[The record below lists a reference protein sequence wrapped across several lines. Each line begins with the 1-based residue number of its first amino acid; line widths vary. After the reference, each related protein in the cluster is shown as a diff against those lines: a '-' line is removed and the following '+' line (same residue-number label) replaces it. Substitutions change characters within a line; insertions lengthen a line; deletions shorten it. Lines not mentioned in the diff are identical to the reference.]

1 MFLAAPTSPEA
12 RLRRVADCSR
22 GFVYAVSRTGVTG
35 ERDTLSSDAAGLVGR
50 LKALTDAPVA
60 LGFGLSTPEQVRAA
74 AEVADGVVVG
84 SAIVRFLEEDPAGD
98 VAGMVRWLK
107 SGM

>member
-1 MFLAAPTSPEA
+1 MRSP
-12 RLRRVADCSR
+12 
-22 GFVYAVSRTGVTG
+22 
-35 ERDTLSSDAAGLVGR
+35 SDAAALVGR
-50 LKALTDAPVA
+50 LKALTDTPVA

-84 SAIVRFLEEDPAGD
+84 SAIVRFLEKDPAGD